1 VRRQNAGYR
10 LSIFHPL
17 YGNFHYTQNKRFTIR
32 SKKMK
37 KDRLQT
43 LLKNAINWIDNE
55 NSDFFVSEV
64 SNEYEWYQQA
74 IGITKKE
81 LLELNITWI
90 KEDTSEEE

>member
-1 VRRQNAGYR
+1 
-10 LSIFHPL
+10 
-17 YGNFHYTQNKRFTIR
+17 
-32 SKKMK
+32 MK

-90 KEDTSEEE
+90 KDTTEEED